1 MEGVHDGPLPAED
14 IELVTIFV
22 LVGPRQGL
30 SKVLARAFVQAVGE
44 VDMTL
49 QIAAG
54 TARSRWS
61 SSYLYGDTTAMA
73 PQLQIKTTI
82 GSPVVPAN

>member
-30 SKVLARAFVQAVGE
+30 SKILARAFVQAVVGE

-61 SSYLYGDTTAMA
+61 SSYLDGDPRERRPSGA
-73 PQLQIKTTI
+73 P
-82 GSPVVPAN
+82 GSPQAPIG